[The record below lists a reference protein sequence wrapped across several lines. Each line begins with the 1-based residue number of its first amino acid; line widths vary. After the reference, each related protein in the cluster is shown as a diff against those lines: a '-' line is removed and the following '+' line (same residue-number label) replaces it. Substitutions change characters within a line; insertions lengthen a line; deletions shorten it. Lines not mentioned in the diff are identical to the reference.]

1 MDVCSI
7 CGFLWRVQYKLT
19 LWDLAIQINP
29 RRSGNINQPT
39 EIWQYKSTH
48 RDLAIQINPQRSGNT
63 NPPMEIWQY
72 KSTHRDLA
80 IHINPWRSGNTNQPM
95 DIWQYKSPHGDL
107 AIQINP
113 WRSGNTNQP
122 MEIWQYTSTHGDLA
136 IQINPWRFGNTH
148 QPMEIWQYKSTHGDL
163 AIQINPWRSGNT
175 NQPMEIWQYKST
187 HGDLAIQ
194 INPWRSGNTNQ
205 PTEIWQYK
213 STHRDLA
220 IQIHPWRSGNT
231 DQPTEIWQ
239 YKSTHGDLAIQINP
253 RRSGNTNQPMEIWQY
268 TSTHGDLAIQ
278 INPWRS
284 GNTNQPTEIWQ
295 YKSTHG
301 DLAIRIT
308 HRDLAIQINPLRSGN
323 TNQPMEIWQYTST
336 HGDLAIQITPWR
348 SGNTNQPM
356 EIWQYKSTHGDLA
369 IHINPWRSGNTN
381 QPMEI
386 WQYKS
391 THGDLA
397 IQINPWRSG
406 NTNQPMEIW
415 QYKSTHG
422 DLAIQINPWRSG
434 NTNQPMEIW
443 QYKSTHG
450 DLAIQ
455 INPWRS
461 GNTNQPMEIW
471 QYKSTHGDLTIQINP
486 WRAKDVEKK
495 LQQSYRQS
503 RETSESKAVSAI
515 KRNVKYFFGYAKKFS
530 TIKTGIG
537 PFIDAAQNIVSCP
550 LKMAEMLS
558 TQYSG
563 VFSSPKE
570 PMKEASEIFPD
581 GSRTEPWLHN
591 VPFDEDDI
599 IEAIDEIP
607 TTAAAGPD
615 RFPALLLKNC
625 KHSLSKPL
633 FQIWRRS
640 LDLGEIPQLL
650 KTANVIPIH
659 KGKSQGIPANYRP
672 VALTSHLIKLFE
684 KVIRKYIVSF
694 MEENELFNPGQ
705 HGFRLGRSCLS
716 QLIAHY
722 DHITQLL
729 EKGQNVDVIY
739 LDFAKAF
746 DKVDFLITM
755 KKLHDMGITGK
766 LGRWIHSF
774 LTNRTQTVVVNGV
787 KSHPASV
794 NSGVPQGSVLGPL
807 LFLVLIGDID
817 REVASAFVSS
827 FADDTR
833 AAKGIRTQDDTKAL
847 QTDLGSIYKWA
858 EENNMMFNFQKFEC
872 LRYGGNTELKATT
885 KYTTMNGDNI
895 TVMDHAKDLGVTMS
909 SSGTFRQHIS
919 NVTNTAYQL
928 SGWVLRTFRT
938 RHRIPMLTL
947 WKSLILSKLDY
958 CSQLWS
964 PTQTGVG
971 LGR

>member
-1 MDVCSI
+1 MRRRRRIS
-7 CGFLWRVQYKLT
+7 VQLRKTTSDARRKKLK
-19 LWDLAIQINP
+19 
-29 RRSGNINQPT
+29 T
-39 EIWQYKSTH
+39 E
-48 RDLAIQINPQRSGNT
+48 
-63 NPPMEIWQY
+63 
-72 KSTHRDLA
+72 
-80 IHINPWRSGNTNQPM
+80 
-95 DIWQYKSPHGDL
+95 
-107 AIQINP
+107 
-113 WRSGNTNQP
+113 
-122 MEIWQYTSTHGDLA
+122 
-136 IQINPWRFGNTH
+136 
-148 QPMEIWQYKSTHGDL
+148 
-163 AIQINPWRSGNT
+163 
-175 NQPMEIWQYKST
+175 
-187 HGDLAIQ
+187 
-194 INPWRSGNTNQ
+194 
-205 PTEIWQYK
+205 
-213 STHRDLA
+213 
-220 IQIHPWRSGNT
+220 
-231 DQPTEIWQ
+231 
-239 YKSTHGDLAIQINP
+239 
-253 RRSGNTNQPMEIWQY
+253 
-268 TSTHGDLAIQ
+268 
-278 INPWRS
+278 
-284 GNTNQPTEIWQ
+284 
-295 YKSTHG
+295 
-301 DLAIRIT
+301 
-308 HRDLAIQINPLRSGN
+308 
-323 TNQPMEIWQYTST
+323 
-336 HGDLAIQITPWR
+336 
-348 SGNTNQPM
+348 
-356 EIWQYKSTHGDLA
+356 
-369 IHINPWRSGNTN
+369 
-381 QPMEI
+381 
-386 WQYKS
+386 
-391 THGDLA
+391 
-397 IQINPWRSG
+397 
-406 NTNQPMEIW
+406 
-415 QYKSTHG
+415 
-422 DLAIQINPWRSG
+422 
-434 NTNQPMEIW
+434 
-443 QYKSTHG
+443 
-450 DLAIQ
+450 
-455 INPWRS
+455 
-461 GNTNQPMEIW
+461 
-471 QYKSTHGDLTIQINP
+471 
-486 WRAKDVEKK
+486 AKDVEKK

-755 KKLHDMGITGK
+755 KKLHDMGISGK

-817 REVASAFVSS
+817 REVTSAFVSS

-964 PTQTGVG
+964 PTQTGDIQSLEQVQRSFVRRISG
-971 LGR
+971 IDHLNYWQQLKTLSLYSLERRRDRYMIIYVWRILEEQMPNFANPDRGGIQANLHIRRGRSCRVPSVSSQVPSSVQKLRYSSFAIRGPRLFNTLPTELRNKSDCTVDTFKRSLDKYLRTVPDEPQIPGYTAMRRAESNSLIHMTRFSTAQQAPMLEELHESTAAGGGHPWSPWD